1 MQRMR
6 TVFINNSNEWRT
18 GWRIVAM
25 FVLLA
30 AAMTLINVG
39 WRAAGLPG
47 QRTSTPWQFLGFG
60 ALISGTILAVIVFL
74 LRYFEKRGTDAIW
87 LPFDKSALRFTAIG
101 TALGAIPICLILGLA
116 MLVGYGTIAPGTLTV
131 AGLATALLPTLLA
144 AFLFAGWEELV
155 LRGYLLR
162 QLSLGFN
169 PLAAVIITGVV
180 FGLLHSGNPG
190 ANWQG
195 LLYTAIGGMLMALL
209 VFRYGSLWLMVGY
222 HFGWNATASGI
233 FGLELS
239 GLDEKVSVFAST
251 LSGSDWLTGGDYGFE
266 ASLPAVVIELLV
278 LSLVLFTSRNLGLRS
293 VP

>member
-1 MQRMR
+1 MQ
-6 TVFINNSNEWRT
+6 TVFFDNSNEWRA

-30 AAMTLINVG
+30 AAITLINVG

-47 QRTSTPWQFLGFG
+47 QRTSTPGQFLGFAVLIAG
-60 ALISGTILAVIVFL
+60 AALTVIVFL

-87 LPFDKSALRFTAIG
+87 LPFDRPAWRLTAIG
-101 TALGAIPICLILGLA
+101 TVLGAIPICLILGLA
-116 MLVGYGTIAPGTLTV
+116 MLAGYGTVAPGTLTV
-131 AGLATALLPTLLA
+131 TGLATALLPTLMA

-195 LLYTAIGGMLMALL
+195 VLYTAIGGTLMALL
-209 VFRYGSLWLMVGY
+209 VFRYGSLWLMIGY

-239 GLDEKVSVFAST
+239 GLDEQVSVFAST
-251 LSGSDWLTGGDYGFE
+251 LSGPDWLTGGDYGFE

-278 LSLVLFTSRNLGLRS
+278 LSVVLFTGRKPGLHS

>member
-1 MQRMR
+1 
-6 TVFINNSNEWRT
+6 
-18 GWRIVAM
+18 M

-30 AAMTLINVG
+30 TAMTLINVG

-47 QRTSTPWQFLGFG
+47 QRTSTAWQFLGF
-60 ALISGTILAVIVFL
+60 AVLIAGTTLAVIVFL
-74 LRYFEKRGTDAIW
+74 LRYFEKRWTDAIW
-87 LPFDKSALRFTAIG
+87 LPLDRSAWRLTAIG

-116 MLVGYGTIAPGTLTV
+116 VAGGYGTIAMGTLTV
-131 AGLATALLPTLLA
+131 AGLATALLPTLIA

-195 LLYTAIGGMLMALL
+195 LLYTAIGGTLMALL
-209 VFRYGSLWLMVGY
+209 VFRYGSLWLMIGY

-239 GLDEKVSVFAST
+239 GLDEQVSVFAST
-251 LSGSDWLTGGDYGFE
+251 LSGPDWLTGGDYGFE
-266 ASLPAVVIELLV
+266 ASLLAVVIELLV
-278 LSLVLFTSRNLGLRS
+278 LSVVLFTGRKSGLHS

>member
-6 TVFINNSNEWRT
+6 TVFINDGNEWRT

-25 FVLLA
+25 FVLMA
-30 AAMTLINVG
+30 VVITLINVG

-47 QRTSTPWQFLGFG
+47 QRTSTAWQFLGIAVLIAG
-60 ALISGTILAVIVFL
+60 ATLAVIVFL

-87 LPFDKSALRFTAIG
+87 LPFDRSAWRLTAIG
-101 TALGAIPICLILGLA
+101 TALGAIPICLIMGLA
-116 MLVGYGTIAPGTLTV
+116 ILAGYGMVAPGTLTV
-131 AGLATALLPTLLA
+131 SGLLTALLPTLIA

-162 QLSLGFN
+162 QLSLGLN
-169 PLAAVIITGVV
+169 PLAAIIITGVV

-195 LLYTAIGGMLMALL
+195 LLYTAIGGTLMALL
-209 VFRYGSLWLMVGY
+209 VFRYGSLWLMIGY

-233 FGLELS
+233 FGLEVS
-239 GLDEKVSVFAST
+239 GRDEQVSVFAST

-278 LSLVLFTSRNLGLRS
+278 LSVVLFASRKSGLRS

>member
-1 MQRMR
+1 MR
-6 TVFINNSNEWRT
+6 TVFINDSNEWRT

-30 AAMTLINVG
+30 AAITLINVG

-47 QRTSTPWQFLGFG
+47 QRTSTLWQFLGFAVLIAG
-60 ALISGTILAVIVFL
+60 ATLAVIVFL
-74 LRYFEKRGTDAIW
+74 LRYFEKRGIDAIW
-87 LPFDKSALRFTAIG
+87 LPLDRLAWRVTAIG
-101 TALGAIPICLILGLA
+101 TALGAIPICLILVLA
-116 MLVGYGTIAPGTLTV
+116 VAAGYGTIAMGTLTG
-131 AGLATALLPTLLA
+131 AGLATALFPTLIA

-195 LLYTAIGGMLMALL
+195 LLYTAIGGVLMALL
-209 VFRYGSLWLMVGY
+209 VFRYGSLWLIIGY
-222 HFGWNATASGI
+222 HFGWNATASGM

-239 GLDEKVSVFAST
+239 GLDEQVSVFTST
-251 LSGSDWLTGGDYGFE
+251 LSGPDWLTGGDYGFE

-278 LSLVLFTSRNLGLRS
+278 LSAVLFTSRKSGLLS

>member
-1 MQRMR
+1 
-6 TVFINNSNEWRT
+6 
-18 GWRIVAM
+18 M
-25 FVLLA
+25 FVLLV
-30 AAMTLINVG
+30 AAMMLINVG
-39 WRAAGLPG
+39 WRAVGLPG
-47 QRTSTPWQFLGFG
+47 QRTSTAWQFLGF
-60 ALISGTILAVIVFL
+60 AVLIAGTMLAVIVFL

-87 LPFDKSALRFTAIG
+87 LSLDRSAWRLTAIG

-116 MLVGYGTIAPGTLTV
+116 VAAGYGTIAMGTLTG
-131 AGLATALLPTLLA
+131 AGLATALLPTLIA

-209 VFRYGSLWLMVGY
+209 V
-222 HFGWNATASGI
+222 TQ
-233 FGLELS
+233 S
-239 GLDEKVSVFAST
+239 GLSHESMNSFK
-251 LSGSDWLTGGDYGFE
+251 Y
-266 ASLPAVVIELLV
+266 
-278 LSLVLFTSRNLGLRS
+278 
-293 VP
+293 